1 MSNIFVPILSL
12 GLMLTSTVSQAEL
25 SLAESD
31 VIIVKSSPVGSAV
44 LLGGKVTPEK
54 IINLSAQMPGD
65 VKFVAGSEGDAFKKG
80 DALISLD
87 TSSLQA
93 KRAQAVSQLANA
105 EAAHRNAIVQYNH
118 ELQNPNAQANA
129 MLGGAP
135 SLFSMFGDPMRSM
148 MGQGDPDVERQSS
161 LYGQRVQVET
171 AFNGISQARAALR
184 ELDESLKN
192 ATSYAPFNGI
202 ILKKMVELG
211 DIVQPGMP
219 LVSFADTSQLQIRVE
234 VPTRLLSGIKSN
246 KKILS
251 KLDGNDKLITI
262 SLDRIFPMTGA
273 GGNTTT
279 VKFNLPSG
287 TKAHPGMYAEVMVPD
302 AGRHVTASPMIPK
315 SAIVWRGSLPAVY
328 LVDKDSNQKLRL
340 IRIEE
345 QVLSD
350 GVRVISG
357 LSVGDTILANPLR
370 KPRSS
375 SSPNSKK

>member
-1 MSNIFVPILSL
+1 MSNIFIPILSL
-12 GLMLTSTVSQAEL
+12 GLMLTSTVSQAEIIP
-25 SLAESD
+25 AEPN
-31 VIIVKSSPVGSAV
+31 VITVTSSPVGSAV
-44 LLGGKVTPEK
+44 LLGGKVIPEK

-80 DALISLD
+80 DSLISLD
-87 TSSLQA
+87 TSSLHA
-93 KRAQAVSQLANA
+93 KRVQALSQIANA

-118 ELQNPNAQANA
+118 ELRNPNAQANA

-171 AFNGISQARAALR
+171 AFNGIFQARAALR
-184 ELDESLKN
+184 VLDESLKN
-192 ATSYAPFNGI
+192 ATSYAPFDGI

-219 LVSFADTSQLQIRVE
+219 LVSFADISQLQIRVE

-246 KKILS
+246 REILS
-251 KLDGNDKLITI
+251 KLDGNDKLIAV
-262 SLDRIFPMTGA
+262 SLDRIFPMAGA

-279 VKFNLPSG
+279 VKFDLPSG
-287 TKAHPGMYAEVMVPD
+287 TQAHPGMYAEVMVPD
-302 AGRHVTASPMIPK
+302 AGRHITASPMIPK

-328 LVDKDSNQKLRL
+328 LVDKNNNPKLRL
-340 IRIEE
+340 IRVEE

-370 KPRSS
+370 KARSG
-375 SSPNSKK
+375 SSPDSK